1 MFLPIIKYVT
11 NTALVMKDG
20 WSWIKGPWGAK
31 VLLYAVSNPEF
42 STKYNANLLMCTPKD
57 QLEVGRG
64 QGDVFSSP
72 HSTILFLRKLLSCFG
87 YGIFWEIAVRT
98 IARCILCEYLS
109 ISLSTKWDKSRGTP
123 PPLGTK
129 AYVF

>member
-1 MFLPIIKYVT
+1 MVK
-11 NTALVMKDG
+11 VM
-20 WSWIKGPWGAK
+20 S
-31 VLLYAVSNPEF
+31 
-42 STKYNANLLMCTPKD
+42 
-57 QLEVGRG
+57 
-64 QGDVFSSP
+64 FSSP

-87 YGIFWEIAVRT
+87 YGIFWDIAVRT

-129 AYVF
+129 AYVFDSNSVTPRLMISYFYCPRPAGATSCAHCNSIGHYEIMSTLKINNAFNFQLRPDLEDV